1 MGMTPSKF
9 HTDLWHNGIKNYR
22 PWAIV
27 GHYLI
32 GTVSACFYTILVMY
46 KYQYLRKK
54 LSVAMLQIANIGQTI
69 SVSDIDTY
77 TLLIL
82 CKNTPTPYQSNI
94 GSAITNAQFLL
105 SYSVFD
111 FYFFIILRFWAV
123 R

>member
-1 MGMTPSKF
+1 
-9 HTDLWHNGIKNYR
+9 
-22 PWAIV
+22 
-27 GHYLI
+27 
-32 GTVSACFYTILVMY
+32 
-46 KYQYLRKK
+46 
-54 LSVAMLQIANIGQTI
+54 MLQIANIGQTI